1 MMRGLRLASTRGWL
15 IAVLVVEAVIS
26 TAVATDDPL
35 LNTLIYLTIRAVTI
49 ASVLRRSDAAAV
61 DGRPVVAAACCW
73 SMLYPYVAYAVSEPT
88 IEGAGTIGR
97 AVFVLTSALSIGS
110 IMSLG
115 RSFGVRPAKREL
127 VTGRLYACVRHPLY
141 LSYLLADA
149 VFLLSTVCTLTVVTV
164 MWTGWVA
171 LLFRL
176 TAEERMLTGDP
187 RWKYYAEAVRFRLV
201 PGVF

>member
-1 MMRGLRLASTRGWL
+1 MRGLLIDNSRGWL
-15 IAVLVVEAVIS
+15 IGLLVAEAVIS
-26 TAVATDDPL
+26 SAMATDDPL
-35 LNTLIYLTIRAVTI
+35 LNTIIYLTIRAVTI
-49 ASVLRRSDAAAV
+49 VSVLRRSHAAAV
-61 DGRPVVAAACCW
+61 DGRPLVAAACCW
-73 SMLYPYVAYAVSEPT
+73 CMLYPYVAYAVTEPT

-97 AVFVLTSALSIGS
+97 AVLVLTSALSIGS

-115 RSFGVRPAKREL
+115 RSFGVRPAKRDL

-149 VFLLSTVCTLTVVTV
+149 AFLLSTVCTVTV
-164 MWTGWVA
+164 ITVMGTGWVA

-176 TAEERMLTGDP
+176 TAEERMLTADP
-187 RWKYYAEAVRFRLV
+187 QWRYYAEAVRFRLV